1 MSADTARDGTSR
13 EARTRVTESA
23 GTTVV
28 RAIMRPIGLV
38 VVALAIVLAL
48 AVGIPWLIDL
58 VW

>member
-1 MSADTARDGTSR
+1 
-13 EARTRVTESA
+13 VTESA

-38 VVALAIVLAL
+38 AMALAIVLAL